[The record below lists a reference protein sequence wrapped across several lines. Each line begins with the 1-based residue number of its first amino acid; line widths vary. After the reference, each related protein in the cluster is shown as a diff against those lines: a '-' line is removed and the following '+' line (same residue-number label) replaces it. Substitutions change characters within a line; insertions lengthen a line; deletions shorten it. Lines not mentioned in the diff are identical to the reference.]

1 MQNKQ
6 NMNGFK
12 PTCRPISL
20 FLLLV
25 KLSES
30 SSKFLF
36 SLNDTLRRT
45 DGVSSKPP
53 PDKGSDVFVESERFS
68 PSDGGLTTSYAQT
81 NKQAKLHV
89 QQCHCYKLID

>member
-1 MQNKQ
+1 MKNKQ

-12 PTCRPISL
+12 PTCRSISL

-25 KLSES
+25 KVSES
-30 SSKFLF
+30 SKFRF

-53 PDKGSDVFVESERFS
+53 PDKASDVFVESERFS

-81 NKQAKLHV
+81 NEQTSELTCTTMLLLQTH
-89 QQCHCYKLID
+89 